1 MGFKDFFNWG
11 KSPVSQAAPKKEVR
25 EMALTIA
32 QEFTDRNRKDIDGWR
47 QHLRAAENPDDP
59 RWYGMQDTI
68 EDLILDAHLASVID
82 VRKSATLNHRGY
94 VRDKI
99 TKKELDEQTDFLN
112 KQWFFE
118 FLDNALDSVFKKYT
132 VAQFFRINDLPKFS
146 IIPRRNICP
155 QKARMYLEVA
165 GNEYVNYL
173 EVPNVIEIMHPSKF
187 GLINDVI
194 PNVIWKR
201 NALQSYA
208 EFTERFSKPL
218 ITATTNNTAEVP
230 KIEKSLQ
237 NLGDSGTGVLPYGT
251 TITIHDLA
259 NAGNPE
265 KTYIENAKLQN
276 NEVSKRMVGS
286 TTMVDEGANRSQ
298 TEIHEKTLD
307 DKIALADR
315 RNMMFCINDQ
325 LFPILQNLGFDFDNT
340 KHEYVF
346 DETEDQTLTQQW
358 SIAKEAMELGYE
370 LDEEELRKTYN
381 LPIIGKRAA
390 SNVLDTG
397 KTPTAFSGNFR

>member
-1 MGFKDFFNWG
+1 MAFKDFFSWG
-11 KSPVSQAAPKKEVR
+11 KSAVAQATPTQDTNDLVLK
-25 EMALTIA
+25 IA
-32 QEFTDRNRKDIDGWR
+32 QEFQDRNRKDIDGWR
-47 QHLRAAENPDDP
+47 QNLRAAENPEDP
-59 RWYGMQDTI
+59 RWSGMQDMI
-68 EDLILDAHLASVID
+68 DDLILDAHLASVID

-94 VRDKI
+94 VRDKT
-99 TKKELDEQTDFLN
+99 TKVQLDEQTDFLN

-118 FLDNALDSVFKKYT
+118 FLDNALDSVFRKYT
-132 VAQFFRINDLPKFS
+132 VAQFFRVNDLPSFS
-146 IIPRRNICP
+146 VIPRRNLCP
-155 QKARMYLEVA
+155 QKGRMYLEVA
-165 GNEYVNYL
+165 GNEYINYL
-173 EVPNVIEIMHPSKF
+173 EVPNVIEIMHTSKF

-208 EFTERFSKPL
+208 EFTERFGKPL
-218 ITATTNNTAEVP
+218 ITATTGNRAEVD
-230 KIEKSLQ
+230 KIEKGLK

-265 KTYIENAKLQN
+265 KTYIENAKLQDN
-276 NEVSKRMVGS
+276 QVSKRMVGS

-307 DKIALADR
+307 DKIALSDR

-325 LFPILQNLGFDFDNT
+325 LFPILKNLGFNFDNT

-346 DETEDQTLTQQW
+346 DETEDQTLSEQW
-358 SIAKEAMELGYE
+358 AIAKEAMELGYE
-370 LDEEELRKTYN
+370 MDIDELIKTYN
-381 LPIIGKRAA
+381 LPIKGKKEI
-390 SNVLDTG
+390 SPLNTG
-397 KTPTAFSGNFR
+397 NNPVAFTGNFR